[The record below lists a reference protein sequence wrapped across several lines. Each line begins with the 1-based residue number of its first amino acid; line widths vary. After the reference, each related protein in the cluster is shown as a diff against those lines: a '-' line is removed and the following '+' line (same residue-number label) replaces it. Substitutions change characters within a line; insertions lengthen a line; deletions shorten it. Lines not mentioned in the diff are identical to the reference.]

1 MTSGGTSFPTR
12 RATAARNR
20 DKILG
25 AASNAFADRDA
36 EVSMA
41 EIARRAGVGMATLY
55 RNFPGRRELLEALY
69 VEEVDAICRAA
80 RIERNQTAGQAL
92 TAWLRLLFDFIPT
105 KRLILA
111 ELLEHAAQDTGADPS
126 QRHRA
131 LAAGRPLLSAAQQA
145 GEIRSDITL
154 GQIFDVIVAIAKI
167 HGDAD
172 YLEPIV
178 QALLDGLRTP
188 PGHPTT

>member
-1 MTSGGTSFPTR
+1 
-12 RATAARNR
+12 
-20 DKILG
+20 
-25 AASNAFADRDA
+25 
-36 EVSMA
+36 MA

-55 RNFPGRRELLEALY
+55 RNFPGRQELLEALY

-80 RIERNQTAGQAL
+80 RIKDDQTPGQAL

-105 KRLILA
+105 KRLIVA
-111 ELLEHAAQDTGADPS
+111 ELLEHAAQDAGADPS

-131 LAAGRPLLSAAQQA
+131 LAAGRPLLIAAQEA
-145 GEIRSDITL
+145 REIRADITL

-167 HGDAD
+167 HGDGD
-172 YLEPIV
+172 YLEPIIQV
-178 QALLDGLRTP
+178 LLDGLRAL